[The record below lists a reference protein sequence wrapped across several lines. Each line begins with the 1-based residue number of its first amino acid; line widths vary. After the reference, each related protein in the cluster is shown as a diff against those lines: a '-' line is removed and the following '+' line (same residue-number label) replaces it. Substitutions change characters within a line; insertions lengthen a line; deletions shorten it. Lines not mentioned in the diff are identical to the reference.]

1 MMKLTVTK
9 LISAIF
15 FSFFHLCMQAQGNRL
30 QCDESCAPG
39 ATGAV
44 KYNVVSP
51 VGFSTVD
58 PIEMAPRLTSLNGK
72 TIAIVGEDFMNN
84 ITHPEL
90 RRSALLSTY
99 IRESADLSGIYR
111 PYLERDHRRAATS
124 LPQHYNMACGSQ
136 RLHGRL

>member
-9 LISAIF
+9 LISAIV

-84 ITHPEL
+84 GTACSEHPRGDMATDSGGSHKANHT
-90 RRSALLSTY
+90 RRTCNIGDRARY
-99 IRESADLSGIYR
+99 YR
-111 PYLERDHRRAATS
+111 
-124 LPQHYNMACGSQ
+124 
-136 RLHGRL
+136 